1 MALDAF
7 LIRSGSVIK
16 RFTIISASLGF
27 ALNEIR
33 EHSLEVS
40 GRENILEGDTVRLA
54 INNVIYGDYAITIF
68 EHGLSSDAG
77 YTTSLTLVPCSNIL
91 QSVAMPGNDPFEKTT
106 NLAVFTH
113 LSRFI
118 MQETGFYFPITFVNA
133 DSVAMGAHFA
143 VNSSNALD
151 MLRNLCG
158 ATGNAFR
165 LSDSCGLEVGKFGQ
179 SSGMFIKTGG
189 NGRYKNI
196 LYPTSVRLSSDSS
209 DIYGAVYAEGGSF
222 TKKENPTNPDDKGKS
237 VNLQMGSYYITKF
250 TITPPEGFTM
260 VTSVAGEKT
269 YYKLTK
275 DGAPI
280 TKSKKI
286 QIGGISPQKEN
297 DLQSEMD
304 AATLLTEVASRYI
317 TAKCV
322 PNIVVTCRFEGY
334 IQDFDLG
341 DTAHVYLADEGKKT
355 KDTIIDEDLYVTGI
369 EYSTQTDIGYTSIT
383 LSNRISD
390 PEDLLQ
396 SAKGSAAGDSGYKP
410 YQEFGQYSN
419 IVLATVM
426 DGSPVCDTIGR
437 EVSINYEAYGY
448 IDAPHI
454 TINCPSGYS
463 AVVTSS
469 DNTNAVICVNAFG
482 TWPTTP
488 IVITL
493 VLSGARA

>member
-1 MALDAF
+1 MALEAF

-16 RFTIISASLGF
+16 RMAIVSASMGF

-33 EHSLEVS
+33 EHSLEVK
-40 GRENILEGDTVRLA
+40 GRENILDGDTVRLS
-54 INNVIYGDYAITIF
+54 IDNTTYGDYAITIF
-68 EHGLSSDAG
+68 DHSLSDDSG
-77 YTTSLTLVPCSNIL
+77 YVTNLTLVPCSNVL

-106 NLAVFTH
+106 NLSVFTH
-113 LSRFI
+113 LSAFI
-118 MQETGFYFPITFVNA
+118 LQETGFYFPISFVNA

-143 VNSSNALD
+143 VNASNALD
-151 MLRNLCG
+151 MLRSLCG

-165 LSDSCGLEVGKFGQ
+165 LSESCGIEVGKFGE
-179 SSGMFIKTGG
+179 SSGIFIKTGG

-196 LYPTSVRLSSDSS
+196 LYPTSVRFSSDSS
-209 DIYGAVYAEGGSF
+209 DVYGAVYVEGGSF
-222 TKKENPTNPDDKGKS
+222 TKKENPADPDDKGKS

-250 TITPPEGFTM
+250 TITPPEGFTI
-260 VTSVAGEKT
+260 VTSVSGDKT

-275 DGAPI
+275 NGAPI

-286 QIGGISPQKEN
+286 QVGGITPQKEN
-297 DLQSEMD
+297 DLQSEID

-317 TAKCV
+317 TAKSV

-341 DTAHVYLADEGKKT
+341 STVRVYLADEARKT
-355 KDTIIDEDLYVTGI
+355 KDTIIDDDLYVTGI

-396 SAKGSAAGDSGYKP
+396 SAKGSSSGDSGYKP

-426 DGSPVCDTIGR
+426 DGSPVCNGIGR
-437 EVSINYEAYGY
+437 EISINYAAYGY
-448 IDAPHI
+448 INAPHI
-454 TINCPSGYS
+454 TVNCPSGYS
-463 AVVTSS
+463 ATITSS
-469 DNTNAVICVNAFG
+469 DLTDAVICVTAMA

-488 IVITL
+488 VIITL
-493 VLSGARA
+493 ELSGARA

>member
-1 MALDAF
+1 MALEAF
-7 LIRSGSVIK
+7 LVRSGIVIK
-16 RFTIISASLGF
+16 RLAIVSASLSF

-33 EHSLEVS
+33 EHNLEVS
-40 GRENILEGDTVRLA
+40 GRENILEGDAVRFS
-54 INNVIYGDYAITIF
+54 ISNVTYGDYEITIF
-68 EHGLSSDAG
+68 DHSFSSALG
-77 YTTSLTLVPCSNIL
+77 YSTTMTLVPCLNVL

-106 NLAVFTH
+106 NLSVFTH
-113 LSRFI
+113 LSAFI
-118 MQETGFYFPITFVNA
+118 LQETGFYFPISFVNA

-143 VNSSNALD
+143 VNASNALD
-151 MLRNLCG
+151 MLRSLCG

-165 LSDSCGLEVGKFGQ
+165 LSESCGIEVGKFGE

-196 LYPTSVRLSSDSS
+196 LYPTSVRFSSDSS
-209 DIYGAVYAEGGSF
+209 DIYGAVYADGGSF
-222 TKKENPTNPDDKGKS
+222 TKKENPSDPDDKGKS
-237 VNLQMGSYYITKF
+237 VNLQMGSYYITQF
-250 TITPPEGFTM
+250 TITPPDGFTM
-260 VTSVAGEKT
+260 ATSVSGEKT

-275 DGAPI
+275 NGAPI

-286 QIGGISPQKEN
+286 QVGGITPIKEN
-297 DLQSEMD
+297 DLQSEID

-322 PNIVVTCRFEGY
+322 PNIVVTCRFEGFA
-334 IQDFDLG
+334 QDFNLG
-341 DTAHVYLADEGKKT
+341 ETVRVYLADETRKS

-369 EYSTQTDIGYTSIT
+369 EYSTQTDTGFTSIT

-419 IVLATVM
+419 IVIATVM
-426 DGSPVCDTIGR
+426 DGSPVCDSIGR
-437 EVSINYEAYGY
+437 EISVNYAAYGY
-448 IDAPHI
+448 IDPPHI

-463 AVVTSS
+463 AVITSS
-469 DNTNAVICVNAFG
+469 DAENAVICVTAMA

-488 IVITL
+488 IIITL
-493 VLSGARA
+493 ILSGARA

>member
-1 MALDAF
+1 MALEAF
-7 LIRSGSVIK
+7 LVRSGSVIK
-16 RFTIISASLGF
+16 RLVIASASLGF

-33 EHSLEVS
+33 EHALEVK
-40 GRENILEGDTVRLA
+40 GRENILDGDAIRLSMD
-54 INNVIYGDYAITIF
+54 NTTYGDYAVTIF
-68 EHGLSSDAG
+68 EHGLSDDSG
-77 YTTSLTLVPCSNIL
+77 YTTSLTLVPCLNVL

-106 NLAVFTH
+106 NLSVFTH
-113 LSRFI
+113 LSAFI
-118 MQETGFYFPITFVNA
+118 MQETGFYFPISFVNA

-143 VNSSNALD
+143 VNASNALD
-151 MLRNLCG
+151 MLRSLCG

-165 LSDSCGLEVGKFGQ
+165 LSDSCGIEVGKFGE

-196 LYPTSVRLSSDSS
+196 LYPTSVRFSSDSS
-209 DIYGAVYAEGGSF
+209 DVYGAVYVEGGSF
-222 TKKENPTNPDDKGKS
+222 TKKENPSDPDDKGKS
-237 VNLQMGSYYITKF
+237 VNLQMGSYYITQF

-260 VTSVAGEKT
+260 VTSVSGDKT

-286 QIGGISPQKEN
+286 QVGGITPIKEN
-297 DLQSEMD
+297 DLQSEID

-341 DTAHVYLADEGKKT
+341 NTVRVYLADEAKKT
-355 KDTIIDEDLYVTGI
+355 KETIIDDDLYVTGI
-369 EYSTQTDIGYTSIT
+369 EYSTQTDTGFTSIT
-383 LSNRISD
+383 LSNRIAD

-396 SAKGSAAGDSGYKP
+396 SAKGSSSGDSGYKP

-426 DGSPVCDTIGR
+426 DASPVCDVIGR

-454 TINCPSGYS
+454 TVNCPSGYS
-463 AVVTSS
+463 AVITSS
-469 DNTNAVICVNAFG
+469 SNTNAVICVNAFG

-493 VLSGARA
+493 ILSGARA